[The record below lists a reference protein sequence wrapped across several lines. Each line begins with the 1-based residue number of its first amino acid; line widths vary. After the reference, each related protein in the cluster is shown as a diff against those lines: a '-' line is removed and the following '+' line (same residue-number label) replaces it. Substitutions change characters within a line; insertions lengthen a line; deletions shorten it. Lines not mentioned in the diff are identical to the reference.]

1 MEDLQRIGV
10 KVFSTDAAALPPRT
24 VVPVFHRW
32 IQAHAL
38 DGHVLIDVADYEHVP
53 GGPGVVLV
61 AHEGLFGLAR
71 DGDRFALTYTRR
83 APVRRA
89 FGDRLRV
96 AVRSALRACQLL
108 EAEAELDGRLRFRGE
123 EIELFANDR
132 LHAPN
137 TPEQR
142 ALFDAAVR
150 EFLRAL
156 YGDER
161 CTVTATEDPR
171 ERLGIHVLASTDAAI
186 ATLLQRV
193 A

>member
-10 KVFSTDAAALPPRT
+10 KVFGADAVAVRPRA

-32 IQAHAL
+32 IQTHAI

-61 AHEGLFGLAR
+61 AHEGLFGLGR
-71 DGDRFALTYTRR
+71 EGDRFVLTYTRK
-83 APVRRA
+83 APVRGA
-89 FGDRLRV
+89 FADRLRV
-96 AVRSALRACQLL
+96 AVRSALLACLLL
-108 EAEAELDGRLRFRGE
+108 EAETDLGGRLRFRGD

-132 LHAPN
+132 LRAPN
-137 TPEQR
+137 TAETR
-142 ALFDAAVR
+142 ALLDAAVGG
-150 EFLRAL
+150 FLRAL
-156 YGDER
+156 YGEQR
-161 CTVTATEDPR
+161 CTVTAIDDPR
-171 ERLGIHVLASTDAAI
+171 ERLGVHVRAPAGVPI